1 MAAQHGRLLARP
13 HPLPT
18 GDAME
23 PIWIDGWYESQ
34 AEAVSDMREGLD
46 DALGRYV
53 YPVQALTLDQ
63 IEAWLAQEY
72 ELSQVNGERGY
83 MSCMDLLA
91 QVQAWRE
98 QK

>member
-1 MAAQHGRLLARP
+1 MK
-13 HPLPT
+13 
-18 GDAME
+18 
-23 PIWIDGWYESQ
+23 PIWIDGYYETE
-34 AEAVSDMREGLD
+34 AECASDMRAGCQLQGIKLE
-46 DALGRYV
+46 
-53 YPVQALTLDQ
+53 PVPTPALTLDQ